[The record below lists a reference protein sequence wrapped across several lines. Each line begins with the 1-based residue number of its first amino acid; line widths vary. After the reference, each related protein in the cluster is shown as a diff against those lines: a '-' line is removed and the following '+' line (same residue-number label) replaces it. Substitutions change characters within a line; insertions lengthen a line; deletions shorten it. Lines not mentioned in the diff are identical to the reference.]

1 MLDTMSL
8 LAKALRIFGVYKLYE
23 RWLYEGLKNGET
35 PSHIA
40 LILDGN
46 RRWALE
52 RGYNPWIGHR
62 FGAEKVDEL
71 LNWCLELGIKI
82 ITLYVF
88 STENFKRPNREVEE
102 LFKLLKEKGLQ
113 YLKDERIH
121 KHRVRIKVI
130 GRKDLIPQDVR
141 EVLEKLEEATHDYSN
156 FFVNIAVAYGG
167 RAEIVDA
174 TKSIASKVLKGEL
187 KIEDINEQVIEKN
200 LYTADLPKNDPDL
213 IIRTSGEERISN
225 FLLWQCAYSELVFL
239 DVYWPELRKI
249 DLMRAIR
256 IYQKRRR
263 RMGA

>member
-1 MLDTMSL
+1 MSL
-8 LAKALRIFGVYKLYE
+8 LEKVLRIFGAYKLYE
-23 RWLYEGLKNGET
+23 RWLHKRIKNGEI
-35 PSHIA
+35 PLHIA

-52 RGYNPWIGHR
+52 KGYKPWEGHR

-71 LNWCLELGIKI
+71 LDWCFELGVKI
-82 ITLYVF
+82 VTLYVF
-88 STENFKRPNREVEE
+88 STENFKRSAKEVQE
-102 LFKLLKEKGLQ
+102 LFQLLKEKGLQ

-121 KHRVRIKVI
+121 KNHVRIKAI
-130 GRKDLIPQDVR
+130 GRKELLPEDVR
-141 EVLEKLEEATHDYSN
+141 EVLEKLEEATSNYDN
-156 FFVNIAVAYGG
+156 FFINIAVAYGG

-174 TKSIASKVLKGEL
+174 TKNIVRKVLSGQL
-187 KIEDINEQVIEKN
+187 NIDDINEELIGKH

-239 DVYWPELRKI
+239 DVYWPEFRKI

-256 IYQKRRR
+256 IYQRRHR
-263 RMGA
+263 RLGA

>member
-1 MLDTMSL
+1 MSL
-8 LAKALRIFGVYKLYE
+8 LRAALRIFGVYKLYE
-23 RWLYEGLKNGET
+23 KWLHESIKNGEI
-35 PSHIA
+35 PSHVAI
-40 LILDGN
+40 ILDGN

-52 RGYNPWIGHR
+52 KGYNAWIGHR

-71 LNWCLELGIKI
+71 LDWCLELGIKI

-88 STENFKRPNREVEE
+88 STENFKRPRREVKE
-102 LFKLLKEKGLQ
+102 LFQLLKEKGLQ
-113 YLKDERIH
+113 YLRDERIH
-121 KHRVRIKVI
+121 KHHVRIKVI

-141 EVLEKLEEATHDYSN
+141 EVLEKIEEATQNYSN
-156 FFVNIAVAYGG
+156 FFVNIAIAYGG

-174 TKSIASKVLKGEL
+174 TRSIVSKVLRGEL
-187 KIEDINEQVIEKN
+187 NIEDIDEKIIEKH

-239 DVYWPELRKI
+239 DVYWPEFRKI

-256 IYQKRRR
+256 IYQKRQRR
-263 RMGA
+263 LGA

>member
-1 MLDTMSL
+1 MLREV
-8 LAKALRIFGVYKLYE
+8 LRIFGVYKLYE
-23 RWLYEGLKNGET
+23 KWLYESIKNGKM

-52 RGYNPWIGHR
+52 RGYNPWVGHK

-71 LNWCLELGIKI
+71 LNWCLELGVKI

-88 STENFKRPNREVEE
+88 STENFKRSRREIEE
-102 LFKLLKEKGLQ
+102 LFQLLKEKALQ
-113 YLKDERIH
+113 YLRDERIH
-121 KHRVRIKVI
+121 KYNAKIKII

-156 FFVNIAVAYGG
+156 FFVNIAIAYGG

-174 TKSIASKVLKGEL
+174 ARSIVSKVLRGEL
-187 KIEDINEQVIEKN
+187 KIEDINEQVFEKH

-239 DVYWPELRKI
+239 DVYWPEFRKI

-256 IYQKRRR
+256 IYQKRQRR
-263 RMGA
+263 LGA